1 MSEANSDE
9 TQIRQMIESRAQAVN
24 DGDVDTLVS
33 LYDPDALL
41 YEVLPPL
48 THSGAAVR
56 ESTESWFDGY
66 KTKIGYDV
74 RDLEV
79 TVGGDVA
86 FANHL
91 YFVTGT
97 LKSGDEVEMWVRAT
111 VCLQKKADEWLVVH
125 EHQSVPF
132 DPETGQA
139 LTNLAP

>member
-1 MSEANSDE
+1 MSETNNDE
-9 TQIRQMIESRAQAVN
+9 AQIRQMIERRAKAV
-24 DGDVDTLVS
+24 DAKDVDTLVS
-33 LYDPDALL
+33 LYDPNALL

-48 THSGAAVR
+48 THSGSAVK
-56 ESTESWFDGY
+56 ESTENWLNGY

-74 RDLEV
+74 RDLAV

-86 FANHL
+86 FANYL

-97 LKSGDEVEMWVRAT
+97 LNSGDDVEMWVRAT
-111 VCLQKKADEWLVVH
+111 VCLQKKAGEWLVVH

>member
-1 MSEANSDE
+1 MSETNNDE
-9 TQIRQMIESRAQAVN
+9 VQIRQMIERRVQAV
-24 DGDVDTLVS
+24 DAKDVDTLVS

-48 THSGAAVR
+48 THTGAAVR
-56 ESTESWFDGY
+56 ESTKNWFNGY
-66 KTKIGYDV
+66 QTKIGYDV
-74 RDLEV
+74 RDLAV
-79 TVGGDVA
+79 TVGGNVA
-86 FANHL
+86 FANYL

-97 LKSGDEVEMWVRAT
+97 LNSGDDVEMWVRAT
-111 VCLQKKADEWLVVH
+111 VCLQKKAGEWLVVH